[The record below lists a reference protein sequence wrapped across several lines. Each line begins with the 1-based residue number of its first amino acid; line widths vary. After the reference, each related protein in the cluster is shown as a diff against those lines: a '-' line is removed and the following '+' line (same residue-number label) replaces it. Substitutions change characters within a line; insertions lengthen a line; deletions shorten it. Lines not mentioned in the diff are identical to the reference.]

1 MTNYDTAFPQL
12 DKIDNTMIMTDLLE
26 DLSATI
32 LKYNNNGSDD
42 DDNDEKLCELFEKL
56 NYILS
61 KIAMADISKITDMII
76 FCRSITNG
84 LGHRQLTYMMLH
96 ALYLYYPEVAV
107 DCLKHIITT
116 DGCGSWRD
124 ITGLCQFIKVKRTSI
139 PLHLSAF
146 QTPKVTLPFNSFSPT
161 KSAFKMEKGLRSPYF
176 EGTSIHCVSI
186 RSNNFINAAI
196 QMMNQQLMKDLIAMS
211 SLENQ
216 NKTLSN
222 ACKWAPRENSQFSW
236 LFERMAIDWAKT
248 HHSYI
253 LRSATKIS
261 HQRTVASIPSISY
274 KAEIKCRMIY
284 RKVVSSLTKKLGVFE
299 CYQCAKS
306 WTDGLEYINV
316 NTLVKNLPGLIN
328 DDLLDLGVLDSII
341 NKVKHSSYCS
351 HSIVKITVCIDNNV
365 FLGQVVDGLDNGSHI
380 LGKYVKYAL
389 DSIANNN
396 TNMKSILDKIWSKI
410 LEHCYKFTDIDDKLI
425 PIVHVEN
432 AHSINDCTFQRAI
445 GRACLIVLA
454 AKVWSY
460 RKNNLNLVKGIIIAG
475 NQPTWINL
483 EKCMRFTECIEAFKG
498 AAPPV

>member
-12 DKIDNTMIMTDLLE
+12 DKIDDTMIITNLLE
-26 DLSATI
+26 DFSVAS
-32 LKYNNNGSDD
+32 LKYNYNGSDDD

-61 KIAMADISKITDMII
+61 KIEMANISKITDMII
-76 FCRSITNG
+76 FCRSIING

-96 ALYLYYPEVAV
+96 ALYLYYPEAAV

-139 PLHLSAF
+139 H
-146 QTPKVTLPFNSFSPT
+146 
-161 KSAFKMEKGLRSPYF
+161 LRSPYF
-176 EGTSIHCVSI
+176 EGTSIHCVAI

-196 QMMNQQLMKDLIAMS
+196 QMMNQQLMKDLN
-211 SLENQ
+211 SLETQ
-216 NKTLSN
+216 NITLSN

-248 HHSYI
+248 HHPYI

-261 HQRTVASIPSISY
+261 HQRTIASIPSVSSVSY
-274 KAEIKCRMIY
+274 KAELKCRMIY

-306 WTDGLEYINV
+306 WTNGLEYINV
-316 NTLVKNLPGLIN
+316 NTLAKNLPGLIN
-328 DDLLDLGVLDSII
+328 DDLLDLGVLDSVI

-351 HSIVKITVCIDNNV
+351 HSIVKTSVCIDNNV

-410 LEHCYKFTDIDDKLI
+410 LEHCYQFTDIDDKLI
-425 PIVHVEN
+425 PIVQVEN
-432 AHSINDCTFQRAI
+432 AHSINDFTFQRAI

-460 RKNNLNLVKGIIIAG
+460 RKHNLNLVKGIIIAG

-498 AAPPV
+498 AAPPYDPLPTFNNNF